1 MKRDFVKLVEQG
13 YDRIAREYTA
23 WREEEPLLFRAELED
38 LANRLPPEA
47 TVLDAGCGAGV
58 PVTQFLC
65 ERFRVIGIDLSDEQ
79 LRLARRNVPRATF
92 LHHDMLDLAFAPQSF
107 NAITCF
113 CALIHV
119 PREQHARV
127 LANFHRVLKSN
138 GYLLLITGNEDFL
151 DDVDN
156 FFGAEMYW
164 SHYDRVTSLQMIRE
178 AGFEIVWDKVVSDRP
193 KGSHTLGLGRKN
205 VSPVRIRRNRACQ

>member
-1 MKRDFVKLVEQG
+1 MKRNFVKLVEQG

-38 LANRLPPEA
+38 LASRLPPNA

-65 ERFRVIGIDLSDEQ
+65 EGFRVTGIDISAEQ
-79 LRLARRNVPRATF
+79 LNLARQNVPRATI
-92 LHHDMLDLAFAPQSF
+92 LHQSMIDLDFAPQSF

-113 CALIHV
+113 YALIHV
-119 PREQHARV
+119 PREHHARV
-127 LANFHRVLKSN
+127 LANFNRVLKQG
-138 GYLLLITGNEDFL
+138 GYLLLITGNEDLL

-164 SHYDRVTSLQMIRE
+164 SHYDRAISLQMIRNAE
-178 AGFEIVWDKVVSDRP
+178 FEIVWDKVVSDRP
-193 KGSHTLGLGRKN
+193 SGSHTLVLARK
-205 VSPVRIRRNRACQ
+205 S